1 MKRQYFLG
9 LDVGG
14 TKVEGAVAE
23 LDSQSHSI
31 NVFSKKRI
39 SCIHNVSEFVDSL
52 ATLVTDLLLEAKI
65 SIDDLRAIGLALPGT
80 LEPKTSIMLNGNT
93 LFLIGH
99 DVVGMLQK
107 KLNTKT
113 PIVAQNDA
121 NLFTLAEAWG
131 GAGKHY
137 AAYKGIPF
145 EDQVVIGITLGT
157 GVGGGFVTMGKIL
170 KGAHGSALEVGH
182 IVLQSGGNKCY
193 CGQQGCA
200 ETYLS
205 GTAIN
210 KTMDSKL
217 LLALATQGSQDVLQF
232 MIDYRINLVQFM
244 SILNNLFNPHY
255 FVFGGG
261 LSSQPVLFE
270 DLKTDLEENIFLSKE
285 YCPEIYINHLGD
297 SSGLFGAMIYARE
310 VIDA

>member
-1 MKRQYFLG
+1 MTKEYFLG

-23 LDSQSHSI
+23 LNFQSHSI
-31 NVFSKKRI
+31 NVLSKKRI
-39 SCIHNVSEFVDSL
+39 SCIHNISDFIDSL
-52 ATLVTDLLLEAKI
+52 ATLILDLVGEAKI
-65 SIDDLRAIGLALPGT
+65 QLDDLRAIGLALPGT
-80 LEPKTSIMLNGNT
+80 LELKNNIMLNGNT
-93 LFLIGH
+93 LFLLGH
-99 DVVGMLQK
+99 DVVGMLQQ
-107 KLNTKT
+107 KLNTNT

-137 AAYKGIPF
+137 QASRGVPF
-145 EDQVVIGITLGT
+145 KDQVVVGITLGT
-157 GVGGGFVTMGKIL
+157 GVGGGFVTQGKIL

-182 IVLQSGGNKCY
+182 IVIHSVGNKCY

-210 KTMDSKL
+210 KKMDSRI
-217 LLALATQGSQDVLQF
+217 LLAKAEAGAPDVLQF
-232 MIDYRINLVQFM
+232 MIDYRLDLIQFM

-261 LSSQPVLFE
+261 LSGQKILFE
-270 DLKTDLEENIFLSKE
+270 DLKTDLSENIFLSKE
-285 YCPEIYINHLGD
+285 YCPDIYINHLGE
-297 SSGLFGAMIYARE
+297 SSGLFGAMIYAGE
-310 VIDA
+310 VLDA